1 MACITKAVEKFAS
14 LYKNSSW
21 KISLR
26 HDYIVYVAWIE
37 VLLSLSAHL
46 FGQKQPTL
54 CSDPCTETEE
64 MYGKSTVAIY
74 REVDKVSDK
83 YC

>member
-14 LYKNSSW
+14 LYKKSSW
-21 KISLR
+21 KISLQ
-26 HDYIVYVAWIE
+26 HDDTVYVAWLE
-37 VLLSLSAHL
+37 VPQSLSAHL
-46 FGQKQPTL
+46 FGQKKPTL

-64 MYGKSTVAIY
+64 TYSKSNVAIY